1 MSKKTGFEPIEH
13 HGIIGNMRTAALVS
27 LTGCIDFLCAPRF
40 DSPSVFASLL
50 DQQAG
55 GAFTITPKMK
65 DVVTKQLYIPFTAV
79 LITRFFS
86 DTGIAEITDYMP
98 VMPDTCN
105 SYNVIVRKVTAIRGN
120 IDFNMHFQPR
130 LNYGRSMHTAAGDND
145 SILFDCNEPEADG
158 LTVRLSANV
167 KLKMR
172 KQDAYA
178 NFKLK
183 ESKTAHFVMESVQ
196 KGEEQYLSDFEF
208 FVQHTY
214 FETIRYWRSW
224 TRQSTY
230 KGGWESI
237 VMRSAIT
244 LKLLTCIEHGSVI
257 AAATFGLPEE
267 IGGLRNWD
275 YRYTWIRDAAFS
287 MYAFLKLG
295 FHKEGKA
302 FLDWIVKHAKEKD
315 MHLIYRVDGSTDVD
329 EIEFVH
335 LQGYKQSHPVRI
347 GNDANKQ
354 LQLDI
359 HGELLDT
366 IYIYNKFYEPVTHE
380 LWELIEREVNYVI
393 DNWEKADH
401 GIWEIRQKK
410 KHFLNSRLML
420 WVAMDRAIK
429 IGRDRSFP
437 FPVQKWE
444 SVRDEIY
451 NDIYHNF
458 WNEEQQ
464 AWVQHKANGK
474 AGDTIDASV
483 LLMPLV
489 HFITPE
495 EPRWKSTMEA
505 INNKLRLDVLI
516 YRYDNDIDGFD
527 GLTGKEGT
535 FNMCSFWYVECLAK
549 SKRLDEAIEN
559 FEKMLGYAN
568 HLGLFSEQISKKGEH
583 LGNFP
588 QAFTHLALIS
598 AALELDKQIGRLD
611 KTGGF

>member
-1 MSKKTGFEPIEH
+1 
-13 HGIIGNMRTAALVS
+13 
-27 LTGCIDFLCAPRF
+27 
-40 DSPSVFASLL
+40 
-50 DQQAG
+50 
-55 GAFTITPKMK
+55 
-65 DVVTKQLYIPFTAV
+65 
-79 LITRFFS
+79 
-86 DTGIAEITDYMP
+86 
-98 VMPDTCN
+98 
-105 SYNVIVRKVTAIRGN
+105 
-120 IDFNMHFQPR
+120 
-130 LNYGRSMHTAAGDND
+130 
-145 SILFDCNEPEADG
+145 
-158 LTVRLSANV
+158 
-167 KLKMR
+167 
-172 KQDAYA
+172 
-178 NFKLK
+178 
-183 ESKTAHFVMESVQ
+183 
-196 KGEEQYLSDFEF
+196 
-208 FVQHTY
+208 
-214 FETIRYWRSW
+214 
-224 TRQSTY
+224 
-230 KGGWESI
+230 
-237 VMRSAIT
+237 
-244 LKLLTCIEHGSVI
+244 
-257 AAATFGLPEE
+257 
-267 IGGLRNWD
+267 
-275 YRYTWIRDAAFS
+275 

-302 FLDWIVKHAKEKD
+302 FLDWIIKHAKEKD

-329 EIEFVH
+329 EIEFAH

-401 GIWEIRQKK
+401 GIWEIRQRK

-464 AWVQHKANGK
+464 AWVQHKTNGK

-495 EPRWKSTMEA
+495 EPRWKATMEA

-535 FNMCSFWYVECLAK
+535 FNMCSFWYIECLAK

-598 AALELDKQIGRLD
+598 AALELDKQIGRLN
-611 KTGGF
+611 KTADL